1 MSSRKES
8 VSSGQDNGAGVR
20 TKRFSFA
27 KLPDIHSEQDAET
40 DTLIPTAEY
49 HYSSTQTG
57 CADSPSKLSRKEDE
71 ESRREVKN
79 MKYWAAKIGQVFRKV
94 KQAKKR
100 RRRSIDSFVSSHDSE
115 MEDEDNQ
122 TIRFRPE
129 AIDTLIQLTKF
140 DRRELQLMYRGFK
153 QECPS
158 GMVREDVFKGIY
170 AQFFPRGADITQY
183 AHYVFNTFDHDHT
196 GSITFTD
203 FVVGLSVL
211 ARGSL
216 REKLRWVFGLYDING
231 DGFITKDEMTRIVN
245 SIYDLMGRAT
255 EPSLEDHNA
264 KEHVERVFQKLD
276 LNRDGVVTI
285 DEFMDSCSNDDNIK
299 NSMTVFDTVL

>member
-158 GMVREDVFKGIY
+158 GMVREDAFKGIY

-196 GSITFTD
+196 GSITFTVSNV
-203 FVVGLSVL
+203 FVFLL
-211 ARGSL
+211 FIRAIH
-216 REKLRWVFGLYDING
+216 LYQRRS
-231 DGFITKDEMTRIVN
+231 F
-245 SIYDLMGRAT
+245 
-255 EPSLEDHNA
+255 
-264 KEHVERVFQKLD
+264 KLD